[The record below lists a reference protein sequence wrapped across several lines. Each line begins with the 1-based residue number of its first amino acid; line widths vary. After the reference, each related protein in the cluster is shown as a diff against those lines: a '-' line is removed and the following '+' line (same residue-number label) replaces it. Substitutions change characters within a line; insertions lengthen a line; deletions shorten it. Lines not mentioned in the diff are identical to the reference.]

1 MIIGCLYSLVHLFM
15 YVSNQDG
22 LTQESLKS
30 ATGANTDH
38 QDEIPVPRKWISA
51 TSDLVHAGLVI
62 RYRQIW
68 HVVHLKDLFSL
79 KILKTCPNLV

>member
-1 MIIGCLYSLVHLFM
+1 MDEGIGAREGNGGLVKIEWLVGVLKDLGFYTSPFLKMQSIASKLVEILVIIDCLYSLVHLFM

-38 QDEIPVPRKWISA
+38 
-51 TSDLVHAGLVI
+51 
-62 RYRQIW
+62 
-68 HVVHLKDLFSL
+68 
-79 KILKTCPNLV
+79 